1 MSSFAKNTN
10 NKINKTPFNII
21 NSYKQ
26 QILIN
31 DIKKSLSKRY
41 NFEDFIKDKNIK
53 QIFISDSLIHLKDRI
68 MKKFNLKE
76 YNNKNEICIFFGVY
90 GKENINKINSHVG
103 EKYIMYGG
111 SDANNCVKFKENN
124 NISISKDIYNRLLVN
139 NVNSIL
145 LYFNLVDKK
154 LFRPI
159 RNITGKKIFI
169 YDGIRKKSD
178 NRVIYD
184 LDTVEKVVKKLPN
197 YEYIYSSDL
206 NLPNN
211 KMPDIY
217 KECFIGLRLTPKDGN
232 ANMVQ
237 EMEAMEIPVIHN
249 QSEYGLKWK
258 DINDIKNW
266 IDFFDPN
273 LNIDMFYLNSLTS
286 DIIDKVKNNIDN
298 FDNKIS
304 KFKNILFISGD
315 YPSYGGAATNCYNLA
330 KYYRNKGHKTF
341 SFYYHFEN
349 DSKYEE
355 KKRYM
360 IGNLNN
366 IKNINFKPDLII
378 LKSFVNYD
386 LKKFNCPI
394 IYLVGGIYHN
404 HLDKYYY
411 DIEKKELDNY
421 INKSVIKQIYNS
433 TLTFVNSHHT
443 QILLKKHYNINTH
456 LFYSSFVPFKNHKI
470 IDDVNFE
477 NRKYDYGLIIS
488 NFNREIKNIN
498 KSINFLKN
506 KKNVIL
512 IGKHSDKY
520 KKHGFKCIDLIDSNI
535 MSDYY
540 KQIKYIVQHSFYE
553 SCSNVKI
560 EGLFYGC
567 KIIS

>member
-1 MSSFAKNTN
+1 MKNTN

-31 DIKKSLSKRY
+31 DIKKSLSKIY

-76 YNNKNEICIFFGVY
+76 YNNKKEICIFFGVY

-217 KECFIGLRLTPKDGN
+217 KECFIGL
-232 ANMVQ
+232 
-237 EMEAMEIPVIHN
+237 
-249 QSEYGLKWK
+249 
-258 DINDIKNW
+258 
-266 IDFFDPN
+266 
-273 LNIDMFYLNSLTS
+273 
-286 DIIDKVKNNIDN
+286 
-298 FDNKIS
+298 
-304 KFKNILFISGD
+304 
-315 YPSYGGAATNCYNLA
+315 
-330 KYYRNKGHKTF
+330 
-341 SFYYHFEN
+341 
-349 DSKYEE
+349 
-355 KKRYM
+355 
-360 IGNLNN
+360 
-366 IKNINFKPDLII
+366 
-378 LKSFVNYD
+378 
-386 LKKFNCPI
+386 
-394 IYLVGGIYHN
+394 
-404 HLDKYYY
+404 
-411 DIEKKELDNY
+411 
-421 INKSVIKQIYNS
+421 
-433 TLTFVNSHHT
+433 
-443 QILLKKHYNINTH
+443 
-456 LFYSSFVPFKNHKI
+456 
-470 IDDVNFE
+470 
-477 NRKYDYGLIIS
+477 
-488 NFNREIKNIN
+488 
-498 KSINFLKN
+498 
-506 KKNVIL
+506 
-512 IGKHSDKY
+512 
-520 KKHGFKCIDLIDSNI
+520 
-535 MSDYY
+535 
-540 KQIKYIVQHSFYE
+540 
-553 SCSNVKI
+553 
-560 EGLFYGC
+560 
-567 KIIS
+567 